1 MKRRILG
8 VVLCLL
14 LVGQAG
20 AVNLNTSSQALL
32 LMEKQTGQILYAQNE
47 HQQLEPASVTKVM
60 TLLLI
65 MEAVDAGS
73 IGYDDVVPVS
83 AYAAAMGGSQVYL
96 AEGEHITVS
105 ELLKAICVA
114 SGNDAAVAMA
124 EYVAGSEENFVE
136 KMNRR
141 AEELG
146 MKDTVFLNCTGLPA
160 KGHVS
165 SAYDVALMS
174 RELILHHPDLRQYT
188 TIWMDSL
195 RDGTFILANTN
206 KLIRF
211 YDGATGLK
219 TGSTSTAGY
228 CVSATAE
235 RDSMELIAV
244 VMKGLT
250 GEKRF
255 ADAKTLLN
263 YGFSTYALTQI
274 QPGQALRPVDVRLG
288 AEETVQPVLEEN
300 NCLLLEK
307 SRLGKLE
314 QKITLVE
321 QVEAPVEQGQ
331 RLGELTVSE
340 GDEVLAVLP
349 ILASGSVA
357 KLSWGQVMAEL
368 LRITL
373 LASD

>member
-73 IGYDDVVPVS
+73 IGYDDAVPVS
-83 AYAAAMGGSQVYL
+83 AYAASMGGSQVYL
-96 AEGEHITVS
+96 AEGERITVS

-124 EYVAGSEENFVE
+124 EYVAGSEESFVE

-349 ILASGSVA
+349 ILASASVA

>member
-73 IGYDDVVPVS
+73 IGYDDAVPVS
-83 AYAAAMGGSQVYL
+83 AYAASMGGSQVYL
-96 AEGEHITVS
+96 AEGERITVS

-124 EYVAGSEENFVE
+124 EYVAGSEESFVE

>member
-1 MKRRILG
+1 
-8 VVLCLL
+8 
-14 LVGQAG
+14 
-20 AVNLNTSSQALL
+20 
-32 LMEKQTGQILYAQNE
+32 
-47 HQQLEPASVTKVM
+47 
-60 TLLLI
+60 
-65 MEAVDAGS
+65 
-73 IGYDDVVPVS
+73 
-83 AYAAAMGGSQVYL
+83 
-96 AEGEHITVS
+96 
-105 ELLKAICVA
+105 
-114 SGNDAAVAMA
+114 
-124 EYVAGSEENFVE
+124 
-136 KMNRR
+136 
-141 AEELG
+141 
-146 MKDTVFLNCTGLPA
+146 
-160 KGHVS
+160 
-165 SAYDVALMS
+165 
-174 RELILHHPDLRQYT
+174 
-188 TIWMDSL
+188 
-195 RDGTFILANTN
+195 
-206 KLIRF
+206 
-211 YDGATGLK
+211 
-219 TGSTSTAGY
+219 
-228 CVSATAE
+228 
-235 RDSMELIAV
+235 MELIAV

>member
-114 SGNDAAVAMA
+114 SGNDATVAMA

>member
-1 MKRRILG
+1 MKRRVLG